1 MIPGL
6 TPMQDH
12 PVEFNAVSV
21 TLACDRGAD
30 PYAHGLV
37 VQTVK
42 LTLAFDLVALSPR
55 AVDTDR

>member
-1 MIPGL
+1 
-6 TPMQDH
+6 MQDH